1 MPRQLT
7 LQRGHGE
14 GHLAVGHGHFAGAA
28 GTRNPDTTACMRRA
42 TCMLLKNI
50 IKFAN
55 SEEEDEKIIETQYQ
69 RMLGQLAGIEFNMT
83 KSRLVANMNMREE
96 TNYAELETKISEG
109 IEEARR
115 EIEETKLE
123 LEEAKQIR
131 KNRLEYDQLGKVILE
146 HPDRPNSLARI
157 ESIKEDEIT
166 LRNKEKMLEE
176 KLGQRKKQFHLL
188 ISTIHQL
195 QTLIGEEDGINFNSD
210 EEEAEGEEQQDQE
223 VIVLDASQE

>member
-1 MPRQLT
+1 MAA
-7 LQRGHGE
+7 
-14 GHLAVGHGHFAGAA
+14 LAEE
-28 GTRNPDTTACMRRA
+28 DIMKMRLLFDGDGQGDERRMN
-42 TCMLLKNI
+42 MLLKNI

>member
-1 MPRQLT
+1 M
-7 LQRGHGE
+7 
-14 GHLAVGHGHFAGAA
+14 AA
-28 GTRNPDTTACMRRA
+28 IAEEDIMKMRLLFDGDGQGDERRMN
-42 TCMLLKNI
+42 MLLKNI

-55 SEEEDEKIIETQYQ
+55 SEGEDEKIIETQYQ
-69 RMLGQLAGIEFNMT
+69 RMLGQLAGIEFNMK
-83 KSRLVANMNMREE
+83 KSRLVASMNMREE
-96 TNYAELETKISEG
+96 TNYAELETRIAEG

-146 HPDRPNSLARI
+146 HPDRPSSLARI
-157 ESIKEDEIT
+157 ESIKEDELA

-195 QTLIGEEDGINFNSD
+195 QTLISEEDGFNFNSD

-223 VIVLDASQE
+223 VVVLDASQE